1 MVSIIHLLAFCG
13 GFIIMSFE
21 LLGGRILAPY
31 FGSGVY
37 VWGSIITIFMLSLA
51 IGYLLGGR
59 LSVKNPSPRKFA
71 GIFAISAIFLY
82 PMVLYAQPV
91 MELIFLQIEDPRY
104 GSLTAAAFLFMVP
117 TIILGMISPYSVRLL
132 VDNVEESG
140 KVAGALYFT
149 STLGSAIGTLVTSFY
164 LVLWF
169 EVDTIITILTL
180 VLLSIG
186 LIAWFFAP
194 GQLAASKQSVNGTA
208 SEV

>member
-1 MVSIIHLLAFCG
+1 MI
-13 GFIIMSFE
+13 
-21 LLGGRILAPY
+21 
-31 FGSGVY
+31 
-37 VWGSIITIFMLSLA
+37 
-51 IGYLLGGR
+51 
-59 LSVKNPSPRKFA
+59 
-71 GIFAISAIFLY
+71 
-82 PMVLYAQPV
+82 LYAQPV
-91 MELIFLQIEDPRY
+91 MEFIFLQIEDPRY

-180 VLLSIG
+180 ILLSIG

-194 GQLAASKQSVNGTA
+194 GQLGASKNSATNPSPGA
-208 SEV
+208 

>member
-1 MVSIIHLLAFCG
+1 MILIIHLLAFCG
-13 GFIIMSFE
+13 GFTIMSFE

-37 VWGSIITIFMLSLA
+37 VWGSIITIFMMSLA

-59 LSVKNPSPRKFA
+59 LSVVNPTPKKFA
-71 GIFAISAIFLY
+71 TIFAAGAIFLY
-82 PMVLYAQPV
+82 PMILYAQPV
-91 MELIFLQIEDPRY
+91 MEFIFLRIEDPRY
-104 GSLTAAAFLFMVP
+104 GSLATAAFLFMLP

-132 VDNVEESG
+132 VENVEESG

-169 EVDTIITILTL
+169 EVNSIITILTL
-180 VLLSIG
+180 ILLGIAV
-186 LIAWFFAP
+186 IAWFFAP
-194 GQLAASKQSVNGTA
+194 GQQSTMDKNSDASG
-208 SEV
+208 